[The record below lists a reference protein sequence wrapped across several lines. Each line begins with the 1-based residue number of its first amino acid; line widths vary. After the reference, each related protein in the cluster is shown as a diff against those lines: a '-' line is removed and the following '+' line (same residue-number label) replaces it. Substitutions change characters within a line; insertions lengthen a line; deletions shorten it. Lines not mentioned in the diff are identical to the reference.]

1 MSPCAWCRLELVEDG
16 RFCSRRCRQAAFRA
30 RRRRT
35 TVAAPGAAPGLRFC
49 FGDPPYLGLA
59 NRYYRKELICA
70 EVDHAL
76 LIAKMAGYDGWA
88 LSCSEASLL
97 QVLKLCPPGVHVGPW
112 VKPIG
117 VPPAT
122 FGRHTAWEPVIF
134 YGGRAA
140 RPGVRD
146 WLQAQ
151 PARKWGTLPGRKPL
165 AFAAWVFD
173 MLGMIPGDELI
184 DMFPGTGGIS
194 RAWREI
200 SRGLNLP
207 IAGRRARAQ
216 RLGA

>member
-1 MSPCAWCRLELVEDG
+1 VPEDA

-35 TVAAPGAAPGLRFC
+35 TVAAPGAAPGLRFLYL
-49 FGDPPYLGLA
+49 DPPYPNLA
-59 NRYYRKELICA
+59 RRYYKRERLCA
-70 EVDHAL
+70 EVDHSK
-76 LIAKMAGYDGWA
+76 LIRLAAGFDGWA
-88 LSCSEASLL
+88 LSTSEAALRS
-97 QVLKLCPPGVHVGPW
+97 VLELCPPGVHVGPW

-134 YGGRAA
+134 FGGRAA

-146 WLQAQ
+146 WLSAQ
-151 PARKWGTLPGRKPL
+151 PARMWGKLPGRKPL

-173 MLGMIPGDELI
+173 MLGMIPGDELL
-184 DMFPGTGGIS
+184 DAFPGTGGIS
-194 RAWREI
+194 RAWSEI

-207 IAGRRARAQ
+207 VDGRRHRIQ
-216 RLGA
+216 RSA